1 MNNSFQVKAADVFV
15 TCGDFTASV
24 CRLRNTSADNAEAD
38 GALVATSFIGTWAQ
52 PTTPEP

>member
-1 MNNSFQVKAADVFV
+1 MNSQPISLIRGHD
-15 TCGDFTASV
+15 SV
-24 CRLRNTSADNAEAD
+24 VPVRIELVAEAD

>member
-1 MNNSFQVKAADVFV
+1 MPARPNALLIALLL
-15 TCGDFTASV
+15 ASYALGTV
-24 CRLRNTSADNAEAD
+24 DLDDEDD

>member
-1 MNNSFQVKAADVFV
+1 MIALLL
-15 TCGDFTASV
+15 ASYALGPV
-24 CRLRNTSADNAEAD
+24 DLDDEDD